1 MYKVNPFIW
10 HDLSEKETFFQ
21 TKLSSIIITNK
32 NLVRMLKYLEKNEVI
47 NFEESL
53 LSNYFRSN
61 MINNVLVFLEE
72 NKLIKKLD
80 IENNKVNEVLV
91 YTDDSEFSEL
101 FDYVFSEKF
110 TISHQSSIS
119 HLESKNMDG
128 KLLIVFLKAFN
139 FKEYENIVN
148 IAKEKNVVIKII
160 FSYNHHIYFSNF
172 YKREW
177 YNPCPICFFSELES
191 QLRGEITSDTANF
204 QTIIDLL
211 YTKSQ
216 NFAIEYPLQKD
227 DYFTIV
233 YTIMRNLDS
242 DLMKCDLDEVL
253 SIDLNNHLVSKD
265 IAYHWGYCDCYE

>member
-1 MYKVNPFIW
+1 
-10 HDLSEKETFFQ
+10 
-21 TKLSSIIITNK
+21 
-32 NLVRMLKYLEKNEVI
+32 
-47 NFEESL
+47 
-53 LSNYFRSN
+53 
-61 MINNVLVFLEE
+61 
-72 NKLIKKLD
+72 
-80 IENNKVNEVLV
+80 
-91 YTDDSEFSEL
+91 
-101 FDYVFSEKF
+101 
-110 TISHQSSIS
+110 
-119 HLESKNMDG
+119 
-128 KLLIVFLKAFN
+128 
-139 FKEYENIVN
+139 YEIIVN
-148 IAKEKNVVIKII
+148 IAKEKNVVVKII

-253 SIDLNNHLVSKD
+253 SIDLNNHLVTKD

>member
-32 NLVRMLKYLEKNEVI
+32 NLVRMLKDLEKNEVI

-216 NFAIEYPLQKD
+216 NFAI
-227 DYFTIV
+227 
-233 YTIMRNLDS
+233 
-242 DLMKCDLDEVL
+242 
-253 SIDLNNHLVSKD
+253 
-265 IAYHWGYCDCYE
+265 

>member
-1 MYKVNPFIW
+1 
-10 HDLSEKETFFQ
+10 
-21 TKLSSIIITNK
+21 
-32 NLVRMLKYLEKNEVI
+32 
-47 NFEESL
+47 
-53 LSNYFRSN
+53 
-61 MINNVLVFLEE
+61 
-72 NKLIKKLD
+72 
-80 IENNKVNEVLV
+80 
-91 YTDDSEFSEL
+91 
-101 FDYVFSEKF
+101 
-110 TISHQSSIS
+110 
-119 HLESKNMDG
+119 
-128 KLLIVFLKAFN
+128 
-139 FKEYENIVN
+139 
-148 IAKEKNVVIKII
+148 
-160 FSYNHHIYFSNF
+160 
-172 YKREW
+172 
-177 YNPCPICFFSELES
+177 SELES